1 MELRQGRLRL
11 SPSDVS
17 GFLACPHLTQLELAV
32 ARGERARPVFD
43 DPHRAMLR
51 QKGHEHESAYLAGL
65 EAQGRSV
72 ARIRGFGEHGFDA
85 DQAARLTEEAIQ
97 AGAADV
103 IYQPYLRDERWHGFA
118 DFLER
123 LPDGTYEP
131 VDTKLA
137 RTARPEHVLQL
148 SFYAEQLERIQRRR
162 PAQLHVQ
169 LGSGRRESFRT
180 EEYAAYHRRARGRF
194 LEAVES
200 SPPTYPWRCDRC
212 PICSWRR
219 ECHARLETDDSLVLV
234 AGLRKS
240 YVEPFAA
247 HGITTL
253 AQLGDAS
260 PRTPLD
266 GFHPGAYEAL
276 RHQAELQLHR
286 RRTGEHRFEPLP
298 LVAGRG

>member
-1 MELRQGRLRL
+1 MEIRQGRLRS

-17 GFLACPHLTQLELAV
+17 GFLACPHLTQLELGV
-32 ARGERARPVFD
+32 ARGERTRPVFD

-85 DQAARLTEEAIQ
+85 DQAARLTEAAIQ

-137 RTARPEHVLQL
+137 RTARPEHVE
-148 SFYAEQLERIQRRR
+148 SRAAEQPAGVRRR
-162 PAQLHVQ
+162 QPLRVAIERNASHDEAGARIPRVVLPEGEVPAL
-169 LGSGRRESFRT
+169 
-180 EEYAAYHRRARGRF
+180 
-194 LEAVES
+194 
-200 SPPTYPWRCDRC
+200 
-212 PICSWRR
+212 
-219 ECHARLETDDSLVLV
+219 
-234 AGLRKS
+234 
-240 YVEPFAA
+240 
-247 HGITTL
+247 
-253 AQLGDAS
+253 
-260 PRTPLD
+260 
-266 GFHPGAYEAL
+266 
-276 RHQAELQLHR
+276 
-286 RRTGEHRFEPLP
+286 
-298 LVAGRG
+298 